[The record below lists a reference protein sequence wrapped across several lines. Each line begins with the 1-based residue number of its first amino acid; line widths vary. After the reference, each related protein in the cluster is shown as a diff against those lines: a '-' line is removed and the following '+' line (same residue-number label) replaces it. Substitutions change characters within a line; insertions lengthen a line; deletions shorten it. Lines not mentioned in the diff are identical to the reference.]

1 MSALLSPPALP
12 LLRHRRTA
20 LAAGS
25 LLAALALAGCAA
37 TGAASSGA
45 TSGAPE
51 AAADGVVAQDRAA
64 LAPGEAVQGSGTG
77 GKALPALPGVVTG
90 PSVIVMASLTVRT
103 PDVPAATAAARGAVA
118 AAGGTITSSVSSSG
132 EPGACDPQPMA
143 DGGSASAGTTSAGT
157 TSDSVAGCPP
167 GLAAGTVMTLR
178 VPPARLD
185 ALTADL
191 SRLGD
196 VVSASTSSTDVAAEV
211 ADVDAR
217 VATARASLARVRAL
231 MERATTIA
239 DIVALEGELAQRQG
253 DLEALE
259 ARQRVLA
266 DETARATL
274 TLTLTAA
281 PVPVAQVDDS
291 GFLAGLRSGWAA
303 FGTASGVLLTAL
315 GASLPFVLL
324 GLVVVALVWA
334 VRRRVVRRDAERAAA
349 AAAGAGAAGSGEVR
363 DDEPV
368 GAGA

>member
-1 MSALLSPPALP
+1 M
-12 LLRHRRTA
+12 
-20 LAAGS
+20 
-25 LLAALALAGCAA
+25 
-37 TGAASSGA
+37 
-45 TSGAPE
+45 
-51 AAADGVVAQDRAA
+51 
-64 LAPGEAVQGSGTG
+64 
-77 GKALPALPGVVTG
+77 
-90 PSVIVMASLTVRT
+90 
-103 PDVPAATAAARGAVA
+103 
-118 AAGGTITSSVSSSG
+118 
-132 EPGACDPQPMA
+132 
-143 DGGSASAGTTSAGT
+143 
-157 TSDSVAGCPP
+157 AGCPP

>member
-143 DGGSASAGTTSAGT
+143 GGGSASAGT

-349 AAAGAGAAGSGEVR
+349 AAAGAGAAGGGEVR

>member
-45 TSGAPE
+45 ASGAPE
-51 AAADGVVAQDRAA
+51 AVADGVVAQDRAA

-143 DGGSASAGTTSAGT
+143 DGGSASAGT

>member
-1 MSALLSPPALP
+1 MPVTTGAGDAEAAVDAGPSSSEATMSALLSPPALP

-25 LLAALALAGCAA
+25 LPPRWPSPAAPRQAPPRAVPRP
-37 TGAASSGA
+37 GA
-45 TSGAPE
+45 E

-239 DIVALEGELAQRQG
+239 DIVALDGALAQRQG

-266 DETARATL
+266 D
-274 TLTLTAA
+274 
-281 PVPVAQVDDS
+281 
-291 GFLAGLRSGWAA
+291 
-303 FGTASGVLLTAL
+303 
-315 GASLPFVLL
+315 
-324 GLVVVALVWA
+324 
-334 VRRRVVRRDAERAAA
+334 RDRPGHAHPHRG
-349 AAAGAGAAGSGEVR
+349 AGAGGAGRRQRLPRGPAVGLGRLRDGVGGAAHRARGEPAVRAAGPGGGG
-363 DDEPV
+363 PGV
-368 GAGA
+368 GGAAPGGPS

>member
-45 TSGAPE
+45 ASGAPE
-51 AAADGVVAQDRAA
+51 AVADGVVAQDRAA

-143 DGGSASAGTTSAGT
+143 DGGSASAGT

-349 AAAGAGAAGSGEVR
+349 AAAGAGAAGGGEVR